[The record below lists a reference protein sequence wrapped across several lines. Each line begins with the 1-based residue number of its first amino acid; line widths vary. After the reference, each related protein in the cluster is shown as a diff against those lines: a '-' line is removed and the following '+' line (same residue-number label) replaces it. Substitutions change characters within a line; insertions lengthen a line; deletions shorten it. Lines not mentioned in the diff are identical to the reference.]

1 MFIRY
6 CYFNVYSPGQ
16 KYTRVRKILE
26 QEIIL
31 TLGSKK
37 NMSNYYQYIGS
48 LGVETICYSSLYSR
62 NVERDIGLTNF
73 RHSQISV
80 QLLWK
85 ITSNEGGSSFIFFM
99 NFLNLFV
106 FRCITEF
113 RRYRYQILY
122 FIIG

>member
-48 LGVETICYSSLYSR
+48 FGVATICYSSLYSR

-85 ITSNEGGSSFIFFM
+85 ITSNEGGSSFIF
-99 NFLNLFV
+99 L
-106 FRCITEF
+106 
-113 RRYRYQILY
+113 
-122 FIIG
+122 

>member
-1 MFIRY
+1 
-6 CYFNVYSPGQ
+6 
-16 KYTRVRKILE
+16 
-26 QEIIL
+26 
-31 TLGSKK
+31 
-37 NMSNYYQYIGS
+37 MSNYYQYIGS